1 MSRLQTIFLSFLLA
15 TTTIFALPNPIPAN
29 IKGIS
34 PYATI
39 AAPSTLPSTNK
50 QVDCERVGVSVPIL
64 LNLSTTLE
72 AITLHSIHPPWSNT
86 EPSIESDK
94 VTRLPFTRTST
105 GREPGHFYTTV
116 LVAHRN
122 SVPCLTGR
130 RRRLGPRRAFIATSI
145 GTFRF
150 DMCLPFCSLP
160 TLQARTMLTRCVEAT
175 TARTPQEIP
184 TVDLC
189 SDILERLFLRILVGM
204 MQHGAIS
211 ASRIEQ
217 LDYPVKWEVK
227 KRRRTGRECSVSD
240 IVDIMRQL

>member
-29 IKGIS
+29 IKDIS
-34 PYATI
+34 PYATT
-39 AAPSTLPSTNK
+39 AAPSTSTSTNK
-50 QVDCERVGVSVPIL
+50 QADCERAGVSVPIL
-64 LNLSTTLE
+64 LNSSTTLE
-72 AITLHSIHPPWSNT
+72 AIALHSMHPPRSNT
-86 EPSIESDK
+86 EPSIESNK

-105 GREPGHFYTTV
+105 GREPTHFYTTV

-160 TLQARTMLTRCVEAT
+160 TLQARDNANPMCRSDNCHDTPGDPDSRLMLRYPGEAFLT
-175 TARTPQEIP
+175 NIGWNDAARSYQCFK
-184 TVDLC
+184 D
-189 SDILERLFLRILVGM
+189 
-204 MQHGAIS
+204 
-211 ASRIEQ
+211 
-217 LDYPVKWEVK
+217 
-227 KRRRTGRECSVSD
+227 
-240 IVDIMRQL
+240 